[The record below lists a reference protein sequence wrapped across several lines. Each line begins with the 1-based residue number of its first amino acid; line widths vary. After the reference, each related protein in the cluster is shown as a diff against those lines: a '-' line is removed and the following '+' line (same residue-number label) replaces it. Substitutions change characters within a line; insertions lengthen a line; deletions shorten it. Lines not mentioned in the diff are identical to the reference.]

1 MCLLSNSI
9 PIPAH
14 YRKQMENWA
23 KLLLLD
29 QHQAFQLFQQIM
41 QMIYECDFIPLCM
54 CACVSFTESKLASW
68 HCIPYPPPLG
78 QHIQACV
85 LQQTHSHHCEWK
97 ENRFQHS
104 VLLSYTQVFI
114 AAEGFVMFVCVCEPC
129 AYLRSVILTDN
140 FSF

>member
-1 MCLLSNSI
+1 
-9 PIPAH
+9 
-14 YRKQMENWA
+14 MENWA

-29 QHQAFQLFQQIM
+29 QHHAFQLLQQIM

-85 LQQTHSHHCEWK
+85 LQQTHTPIIVSGRKTVFSTVIGFLIPEFLLQLKVLSCLCV
-97 ENRFQHS
+97 S
-104 VLLSYTQVFI
+104 VNLVHI
-114 AAEGFVMFVCVCEPC
+114 
-129 AYLRSVILTDN
+129 
-140 FSF
+140 